1 MVNGVAKESDTTS
14 QLSTHTSCRG
24 PSRGLDL
31 FTCWTRLPGGS
42 AGLCW
47 VPHHS
52 EWGHHPPSNSN
63 HKLLPLTH
71 LQHRMSHQVLWV
83 LSHLHLS
90 NLPTPSTI
98 TPSSLR
104 TRDLSPW
111 GQVGW
116 PAHRPGMSMEQ
127 VLHGCWVSIPLSPEF
142 LELFLLWAPSSPPG
156 PLSQQMPSTIMGFL
170 KHTPDFSHPCFKFF
184 SGSAFHPR

>member
-14 QLSTHTSCRG
+14 RLRTHTNC
-24 PSRGLDL
+24 RGLDL
-31 FTCWTRLPGGS
+31 FMCWTRLPGAS

-52 EWGHHPPSNSN
+52 EWDHHPLSNPN
-63 HKLLPLTH
+63 YKLLPLTH
-71 LQHRMSHQVLWV
+71 LQRLMSHQVRQV

-104 TRDLSPW
+104 TRDLSAW
-111 GQVGW
+111 GQVGS

-127 VLHGCWVSIPLSPEF
+127 VLHGC
-142 LELFLLWAPSSPPG
+142 
-156 PLSQQMPSTIMGFL
+156 
-170 KHTPDFSHPCFKFF
+170 
-184 SGSAFHPR
+184 

>member
-1 MVNGVAKESDTTS
+1 MLALVVKNLPANVGNLRDVGSIPKSGRCPGGGNGNPLQYFCLENPTDRGVWWAMVNGVAKESDTTS

-111 GQVGW
+111 GQVG
-116 PAHRPGMSMEQ
+116 
-127 VLHGCWVSIPLSPEF
+127 
-142 LELFLLWAPSSPPG
+142 
-156 PLSQQMPSTIMGFL
+156 
-170 KHTPDFSHPCFKFF
+170 
-184 SGSAFHPR
+184 